1 MLSQETPTPTPSR
14 SRRLHLRVTAGGLGS
29 LATAVDLGLGW
40 RLVRAGMGAPQ
51 AGAICFGLLAVPALV
66 ALTAVLWSADRLEA
80 SPRS

>member
-1 MLSQETPTPTPSR
+1 MLSQETPAPTPSR

-29 LATAVDLGLGW
+29 LATTVDLGLGW

-51 AGAICFGLLAVPALV
+51 AGAICFGLLAVPVLV
-66 ALTAVLWSADRLEA
+66 ALAAVLWSADRLEA